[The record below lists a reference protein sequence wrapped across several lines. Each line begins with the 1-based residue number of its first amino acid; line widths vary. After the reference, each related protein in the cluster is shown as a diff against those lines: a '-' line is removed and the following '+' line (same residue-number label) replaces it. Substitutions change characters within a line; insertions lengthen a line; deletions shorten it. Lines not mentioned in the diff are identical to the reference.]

1 MPTQRDFSALQE
13 LSIGGNLVR
22 GFLEAYDCRD
32 FLRFT
37 TVGGGG
43 SDCWLS
49 KLPSRFI
56 VP

>member
-43 SDCWLS
+43 
-49 KLPSRFI
+49 F
-56 VP
+56 

>member
-37 TVGGGG
+37 TVGGGVLIAG
-43 SDCWLS
+43 FLNCRQDS
-49 KLPSRFI
+49 
-56 VP
+56 